1 MTALHYSAGT
11 VSLTAGSAVV
21 TGIDTA
27 WAIALLK
34 GGEIFV
40 QAPGN
45 PLPIETIDSDTQI
58 TAALVWTGETGVYEY
73 VLRVATTY
81 DQQIAKNAEVFAQL
95 RAEIEAGTIWKFDVS
110 GVLADRDTYDTRP
123 RHFSFLEF
131 DDPNAWLWVKAS
143 NAEGDWAGPFA
154 YGVGPEGQPPS
165 LSFSPIATGAPGTPA
180 SLIVTGSGP
189 YNLAFTIP
197 AGLTGLR
204 WRGAY
209 NAGTSYLERDGVRDN
224 GSTWIALQD
233 TLGNAPPVLPATS
246 NAFWELVAAK
256 GLDGT
261 GTGDVVG
268 PAGALNGRPAVFDGT
283 SGKLL
288 REGPIPFSGAYADL
302 SGKPTLGAAAA
313 MNVGST
319 AGTVAAGD
327 DPRFTSGGNT
337 RNEALLALEIADL
350 KGSRLGMI
358 GGVADAFDDET
369 GVDTV
374 GSVNAAYDAAN
385 DWYMPVAP
393 AAQTDGNGSSTT
405 GASLFTLI
413 SRVFAL
419 RNGEKMVSIGV
430 QTNVANDVTVKIV
443 QRNSATNYTVLQSH
457 TFAHP
462 GGGWFDFLLPVP
474 FDVPAS
480 GTFHVG
486 AVQIAG
492 QTILTRSAA
501 RAYLAGDAPVGPATS
516 GWTEDSSGARPMR
529 ASYLPTNMSLKS
541 VSYTAQVAP
550 TKGRLSLQ
558 IASGAPTINVD
569 LLADISRDGG
579 ITWTTANLALASSF
593 LGIDMFEAQ
602 NIDISA
608 QPSGT
613 AMQWRV
619 RTQNN
624 KPIAVSGVVM
634 QWS

>member
-58 TAALVWTGETGVYEY
+58 TAALAWTGETGVYEY

-143 NAEGDWAGPFA
+143 NLEGDWAGPFA
-154 YGVGPEGQPPS
+154 YGVGPAGPAPA
-165 LSFSPIATGAPGTPA
+165 LTFSPVVTGAPGTPA
-180 SLIVTGSGP
+180 GLTVTGSGP

-268 PAGALNGRPAVFDGT
+268 PAGAINGRPAVFDGT

-288 REGPIPFSGAYADL
+288 REGPIPFSGVYADL
-302 SGKPTLGAAAA
+302 SGKPTLGNAAGL
-313 MNVGST
+313 NVGSA

-327 DPRFTSGGNT
+327 DPRFTSGGSS

-358 GGVADAFDDET
+358 GGVADAFDDEA
-369 GVDTV
+369 GVDTAA
-374 GSVNAAYDAAN
+374 SVNAAYDAAN
-385 DWYMPVAP
+385 DWYMPSAVAS
-393 AAQTDGNGSSTT
+393 QTT
-405 GASLFTLI
+405 GTGSNSSATPRTTVCRAFTL
-413 SRVFAL
+413 VNGAKL
-419 RNGEKMVSIGV
+419 RSIGV
-430 QTNVANDVTVKIV
+430 FHPGGSGLEVKLV
-443 QRNSATNYTVLQSH
+443 QRNSATSYTVLQSH
-457 TFAHP
+457 AFTHP
-462 GGGWFDFLLPVP
+462 GGWYDFELPTAFDIPSTGTYHVAVYTPNGNSNYLTFARTLGPVDNP
-474 FDVPAS
+474 PLGES
-480 GTFHVG
+480 
-486 AVQIAG
+486 
-492 QTILTRSAA
+492 
-501 RAYLAGDAPVGPATS
+501 S
-516 GWTEDSSGARPMR
+516 GWSESSGSAIPMR
-529 ASYLPTNMSLKS
+529 VNYASMNMSLKS

-579 ITWTTANLALASSF
+579 ITWATANLALASSF
-593 LGIDMFEAQ
+593 SGIDVFEAQ